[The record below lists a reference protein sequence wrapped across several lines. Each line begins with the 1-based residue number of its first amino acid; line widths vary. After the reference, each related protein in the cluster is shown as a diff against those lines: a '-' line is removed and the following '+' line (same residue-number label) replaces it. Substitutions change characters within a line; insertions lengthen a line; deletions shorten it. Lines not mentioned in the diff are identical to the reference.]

1 MTTLEPIGILDPE
14 GLRPNPLT
22 GKPYINVD
30 GDKIDSKT
38 GLPKT
43 YAWYAK
49 NVWQKLRVYQ
59 QARSIIK
66 TIQQHQ
72 VIVALSGT
80 GTGKTVIFPKLA
92 LHAVGYDKKVL
103 CAIPRQLPCKGM
115 GEFSAK
121 CMDVNVGE
129 EVGYFFKGNRKRDL
143 NHRETKLLFG
153 TTGSVEA
160 MMTNNNPYLNDDDN
174 GGQFACLLID
184 EVHERTTAID
194 AVLQS
199 ARLML
204 RKRPEM
210 KVIIMSATIDMDW
223 YANYFKEFKVRKL
236 HVQAPPTFPRKLNYL
251 PRPLANIDS
260 SGLVKAVVEFVMN
273 ILKKPPIV
281 HDTQTRNYLIDQL
294 LKTRS
299 DLVKTRQQAE
309 TYLVDG
315 DILVFLPSVK
325 TNAQKVCE
333 GIRKQAK
340 TINSIKPFFCT
351 KLESKSQ
358 TQGIVNQKGEPIEIV
373 DKRGNVLI
381 EELMTT
387 NDKGERVPATEAILA
402 TDAKMYLSHPDN
414 DPLNPFVRKVI
425 VATDVA
431 ESSLTFEGPLSYV
444 IDSGVSLES
453 EYLPRPMEVSLLPKY
468 VAKGPIQQR
477 EGRTGRTCPG
487 VCYHLYTEQ
496 QYKDFPDIPPPEM
509 SKTEDLPQRIL
520 RIMAMDGCDSIQAM
534 SKYFDELPEPP
545 APEFRTSALRT
556 LVSLNAIAPSGPGGI
571 TRPKDH
577 RTFLGRAMSFLQAVQ
592 PHQAKALIAGYYY
605 KCLREMCELISLMD
619 TLSGK
624 GINELVRDKKKQ
636 WKNKTV
642 GIHPDLL
649 SFGST
654 LYGDHITLMRTYNRF
669 RLAIDKRTFCRKH
682 NVRYDL
688 LSKVSLMSI
697 KIQRKVEDILERRDD
712 LLVINDDELLDKES
726 IGGHGRQHGDAG
738 TPIPP
743 KRSPRKS
750 KQKSMSKAHGGGFE
764 IASDY
769 SGFLDVNV
777 AGNLDLAVLYAL
789 YPECHRSAQ
798 QILLTIA
805 RETLSGTSLPSLDVI
820 YPTSEL
826 AREALSRPIRTLPVA
841 RFEQLTEAEQKRVL
855 HAYKATLQYRKREMK
870 DFEER
875 NNDKPVL
882 NTELDTKGHLHWIKE
897 LESSYQRARE
907 LHQHMVQT
915 GRRERRQ
922 RVKERLRKYFTELP
936 ADYYEPHWK
945 NIELRV
951 MRAMVEGYY
960 VQMALRIDD
969 AIRKKYVTP
978 FPAAP
983 TIATIDDNSTL
994 GKDYRVKQVGPV
1006 CLYETLMTRQPGKHN
1021 LILVTTLPSFIWE
1034 SKMIKSSFIE
1044 PFVKALPTTLSDR
1057 LSLHGNPLLSVAKG
1071 RMLTKLN
1078 HRKKKVT
1085 KRNESSMKGTKQ
1097 TKQKKWKKV
1106 SKRMKHTTRKA

>member
-1 MTTLEPIGILDPE
+1 MATLEPIGILDPE

-22 GKPYINVD
+22 CKPYVNVD
-30 GDKIDSKT
+30 SDKIDSKT

-43 YAWYAK
+43 YAWYAN
-49 NVWQKLRVYQ
+49 NVWKKLRVYQ
-59 QARSIIK
+59 QAHSIIK
-66 TIQQHQ
+66 IIQQHQ

-103 CAIPRQLPCKGM
+103 CAIPRQLPCKSM

-129 EVGYFFKGNRKRDL
+129 EVGYFFKGNRQRDL

-184 EVHERTTAID
+184 EVHERTVAID

-210 KVIIMSATIDMDW
+210 KVIVMSATIDMDW
-223 YANYFKEFKVRKL
+223 YANYFKEFNVRKL
-236 HVQAPPTFPRKLNYL
+236 HVKAPPTFPRKLNYI
-251 PRPLANIDS
+251 PKPLANIDS
-260 SGLVKAVVEFVMN
+260 SGLVKVVVELVMN
-273 ILKKPPIV
+273 ILKKPPIL
-281 HDTQTRNYLIDQL
+281 HDRKTRNYLIDQL
-294 LKTRS
+294 LQTRR
-299 DLVKTRQQAE
+299 DLVKTRQEAE
-309 TYLVDG
+309 SYLVDG

-358 TQGIVNQKGEPIEIV
+358 TQGIVNKKGEPIEIV
-373 DKRGNVLI
+373 DKRGHVLI
-381 EELMTT
+381 EDLMTT
-387 NDKGERVPATEAILA
+387 NDKDERVPATEAILA

-453 EYLPRPMEVSLLPKY
+453 EYVPRPMEVSLLPKY

-496 QYKDFPDIPPPEM
+496 QYNDFPDIPPPEM
-509 SKTEDLPQRIL
+509 SKTEDLPQRML
-520 RIMAMDGCDSIQAM
+520 RIMAMEGRDSVQAM
-534 SKYFDELPEPP
+534 REYFDELPEPP
-545 APEFRTSALRT
+545 ASEFRTSALRT

-571 TRPKDH
+571 TRPNDH
-577 RTFLGRAMSFLQAVQ
+577 RTFLGRAMSFLQAFQ
-592 PHQAKALIAGYYY
+592 PHQAKALIASYYY
-605 KCLREMCELISLMD
+605 KCLREMCDLISLMD

-624 GINELVRDKKKQ
+624 GIDELVRDKKKQ
-636 WKNKTV
+636 WKNKTI

-649 SFGST
+649 SIGST
-654 LYGDHITLMRTYNRF
+654 LYGDHVTLMRTYNRF
-669 RLAIDKRTFCRKH
+669 RLATDKRTFCRKH

-688 LSKVSLMSI
+688 LSKVQPMSV

-712 LLVINDDELLDKES
+712 LLVINDDELLDKETL
-726 IGGHGRQHGDAG
+726 GGEGRQRGEAG
-738 TPIPP
+738 APVPP
-743 KRSPRKS
+743 KRAHRKS
-750 KQKSMSKAHGGGFE
+750 AIKSAKKAHGGGFE
-764 IASDY
+764 VASDY
-769 SGFLDVNV
+769 SGLVDVNV
-777 AGNLDLAVLYAL
+777 AGELDLAVLYAL
-789 YPECHRSAQ
+789 YPECHRSVQ
-798 QILLTIA
+798 TILLTIA
-805 RETLSGTSLPSLDVI
+805 RETIKGTTLPSLQVL

-841 RFEQLTEAEQKRVL
+841 RFEQLSEAEQKKVL
-855 HAYKATLQYRKREMK
+855 NAYKSTLKYRKREMQV
-870 DFEER
+870 FEER
-875 NNDKPVL
+875 NKATPIS

-897 LESSYQRARE
+897 LESSYERARE
-907 LHQHMVQT
+907 LYQHMITT
-915 GRRERRQ
+915 GRRERRK
-922 RVKERLRKYFTELP
+922 RVRERLRKYYTELP
-936 ADYYEPHWK
+936 TDYYEPHWK

-969 AIRKKYVTP
+969 ASRKKYITP
-978 FPAAP
+978 FPAEP
-983 TIATIDDNSTL
+983 TIANIDDKSSL
-994 GKDYRVKQVGPV
+994 GKDYRVKQAGPV
-1006 CLYETLMTRQPGKHN
+1006 CLYESLMTRQPGKHN
-1021 LILVTTLPSFIWE
+1021 LILVTTLPPLIWE
-1034 SKMIKSSFIE
+1034 SKVIKSSFIE
-1044 PFVKALPTTLSDR
+1044 PFVSALPDALSRR

-1071 RMLTKLN
+1071 RMLTKQKHHN
-1078 HRKKKVT
+1078 KRTHRSKPMKRTKKKTGVASLKT
-1085 KRNESSMKGTKQ
+1085 KR
-1097 TKQKKWKKV
+1097 
-1106 SKRMKHTTRKA
+1106 KRTS